1 MTHRRSRPKKTPP
14 QIFAPGGESLQFY
27 IYPLTEQK
35 QTIQKLIED
44 HGGKVER
51 RKTEGVIALGDMH
64 SVSQAATSSVFSID
78 FVHDSIEAGHLK
90 DLNLYRLSET
100 VLDHDS
106 LSLPVRRSKRSFSD
120 ANLSSSQPVKRKR
133 LPFTEE
139 DDKAI
144 IEWVKS
150 HPETEPG
157 SLLLWKKAA
166 KEKITA
172 HPATSMYTRYYVLRK
187 RLKDIDI
194 AQSQSKENNKSK
206 KRNEGTEG
214 STNREDD
221 GQGSSRN
228 SENDANSDEE
238 NASQHVKNIQENESL
253 QLQTQETSASQRHF
267 SSEEPQPVAQTVDN
281 NLSHSHT
288 STHRS
293 DQRADSSQQQ
303 TVTSLQGQDVSKRE
317 VGRHK
322 QSEKKRKSFADIIR
336 EQKDPKRQRTTTSVR
351 YEPKTKRERLV
362 QDLVKRLIDETGYP
376 GKVVLYALLAYSGNY
391 FSAREFL
398 LNKGDVSK
406 CESKPW
412 TREEDEAILQKKD
425 TLRIVQQRG
434 ADATAERAEFLQSIV
449 DESYA
454 F

>member
-253 QLQTQETSASQRHF
+253 QLQTQETSVSQRHF

>member
-1 MTHRRSRPKKTPP
+1 
-14 QIFAPGGESLQFY
+14 
-27 IYPLTEQK
+27 
-35 QTIQKLIED
+35 
-44 HGGKVER
+44 
-51 RKTEGVIALGDMH
+51 
-64 SVSQAATSSVFSID
+64 
-78 FVHDSIEAGHLK
+78 
-90 DLNLYRLSET
+90 
-100 VLDHDS
+100 
-106 LSLPVRRSKRSFSD
+106 
-120 ANLSSSQPVKRKR
+120 
-133 LPFTEE
+133 
-139 DDKAI
+139 
-144 IEWVKS
+144 
-150 HPETEPG
+150 
-157 SLLLWKKAA
+157 
-166 KEKITA
+166 
-172 HPATSMYTRYYVLRK
+172 MYTRYYVLRK

>member
-1 MTHRRSRPKKTPP
+1 MPHCHK
-14 QIFAPGGESLQFY
+14 
-27 IYPLTEQK
+27 QK
-35 QTIQKLIED
+35 QSFCLSSLEVCCRFFRLFSVFLEELPFPRND